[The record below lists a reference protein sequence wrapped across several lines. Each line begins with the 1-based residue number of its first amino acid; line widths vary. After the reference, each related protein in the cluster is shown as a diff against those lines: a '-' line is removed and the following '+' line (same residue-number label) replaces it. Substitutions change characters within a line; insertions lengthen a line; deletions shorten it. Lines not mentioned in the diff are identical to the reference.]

1 MRKRAFPRDL
11 SPYPHIVVIR
21 EAYPRFLATR
31 NLDNEGVDYFGAFL
45 TKTAVRI
52 LIDFLN
58 RTFRLRSCD
67 IDLDGNLPVP
77 CTQYFKKR
85 CLAPCVRAICSKED
99 HAEAAEGLRI
109 FLRNDRVGF
118 KDYVNGAI
126 DQHSEKLEFERAA
139 FWRDVIT
146 QVEAFWQNPRL
157 SVWLNHAVDTY
168 HVEEREGETYIFLAT
183 TRGRYALGKHVF
195 TSDDAVSELPGLM
208 DQLYRYYAPREIRVN
223 MDFPGKRELANRLS
237 KRFARDVSI
246 VLTGPDRITQS
257 ARRAFKTSGF
267 DVELDSTKEQIGGA
281 DVTAGLQRLLDWKRA
296 PQSIEAVDVSHISG
310 TGVVGAASV
319 WRDGSFVKND
329 YGFELF
335 ESVGETSAIG
345 AFISD
350 RYEHRPAPD
359 LVLIDGGKSQL
370 NAAVRAAVRSKKKPA
385 FLSAVKP
392 LGKHSQVSHFLT
404 EAGGQIEFDPG
415 NASHL
420 LLQVLRDEAH
430 ELANYVHGEI
440 RDARHFY
447 ESTGTEPLVVPIRFT
462 TNDGTANDL
471 RPIVT
476 KNRPNDKPKSQRKP
490 RSTGLYRPSERA
502 R

>member
-1 MRKRAFPRDL
+1 MRKRALPQDI
-11 SPYPHIVVIR
+11 SPYPHIVVTR
-21 EAYPRFLATR
+21 EAYPRFLTTR

-67 IDLDGNLPVP
+67 IELDGNLPVP

-118 KDYVNGAI
+118 KDYVNAAI

-139 FWRDVIT
+139 FWRDVFT

-157 SVWLNHAVDTY
+157 NVWLNDAVDTY
-168 HVEEREGETYIFLAT
+168 HVEEREGEAYVFLAT
-183 TRGRYALGKHVF
+183 TRGRYALGKQVF
-195 TSDDAVSELPGLM
+195 TSDDGISELPGLM
-208 DQLYRYYAPREIRVN
+208 GQLYRFYVPREIRVN
-223 MDFPGKRELANRLS
+223 MDFLGRKELANQLS
-237 KRFARDVSI
+237 KRFDRDVPI
-246 VLTGPDRITQS
+246 VISGPDRITQS
-257 ARRAFKTSGF
+257 ALRAFKASSF
-267 DVELDSTKEQIGGA
+267 EVELDSIRERIDES
-281 DVTAGLQRLLDWKRA
+281 DVNMGLRELLGSRKNPD
-296 PQSIEAVDVSHISG
+296 SIEAVDVSHISG

-319 WRDGSFVKND
+319 WHDGSFVKNE

-335 ESVGETSAIG
+335 ESLGEASAIG
-345 AFISD
+345 VFISD
-350 RYEHRPAPD
+350 RYERRPPPD

-370 NAAVRAAVRSKKKPA
+370 NAAVRAAVRFKKKPA

-392 LGKHSQVSHFLT
+392 PGKHSEVSHFLT
-404 EAGGQIEFDPG
+404 EAGGRIEFDPG

-462 TNDGTANDL
+462 TNDGSAEGL

-476 KNRPNDKPKSQRKP
+476 KNRPNEKPKSQRKP
-490 RSTGLYRPSERA
+490 RSTALYRPLGRA